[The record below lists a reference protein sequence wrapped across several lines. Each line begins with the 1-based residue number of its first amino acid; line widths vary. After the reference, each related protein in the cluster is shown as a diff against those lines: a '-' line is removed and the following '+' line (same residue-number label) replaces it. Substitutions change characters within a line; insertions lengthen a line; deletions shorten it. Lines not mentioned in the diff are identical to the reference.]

1 MEYVLFT
8 LLALILYLAADW
20 ILQGIERHYQHRLAQ
35 REVVFLLILAVLA
48 IAGFTLVRSLN
59 LA

>member
-1 MEYVLFT
+1 MQYVYFT
-8 LLALILYLAADW
+8 LLAIILYLAADR
-20 ILQGIERHYQHRLAQ
+20 ILQGIERYYQRRLAQ